1 MIEADEEERSMR
13 RMSRM
18 RKMRMTTALTTTTV
32 MNDEKELSAL
42 PTEVR
47 SAQLSR
53 FHCNW
58 VSFHCIWVFALY
70 AIAASMFM
78 DNVCGNDGSAIQ

>member
-1 MIEADEEERSMR
+1 M
-13 RMSRM
+13 
-18 RKMRMTTALTTTTV
+18 
-32 MNDEKELSAL
+32 EKKETFIDLSL
-42 PTEVR
+42 
-47 SAQLSR
+47 

>member
-47 SAQLSR
+47 SAQLQCQIEVPNLCFSTIR
-53 FHCNW
+53 FQDCAE
-58 VSFHCIWVFALY
+58 ITKA
-70 AIAASMFM
+70 
-78 DNVCGNDGSAIQ
+78 G